1 MWAEAQ
7 NCFSIV
13 KSRDIN
19 FKVRNLIVTAI
30 GQNQLRKHI
39 KIILSIN
46 KSQAYFEQAKRKG
59 EIIAKGIIVL
69 CMYASKVI
77 FFIAASMRC
86 FLHLFIAQNTCV
98 CFITRGQT

>member
-1 MWAEAQ
+1 MLTSNGFFIFFVIICWCKLICKIAFFLQAEAQ

-46 KSQAYFEQAKRKG
+46 KSQAYCEQAKRKG
-59 EIIAKGIIVL
+59 EIIEKRIIVL
-69 CMYASKVI
+69 VLLCMHQK
-77 FFIAASMRC
+77 
-86 FLHLFIAQNTCV
+86 
-98 CFITRGQT
+98 